1 MFVRIMSGED
11 RRALIEKILANR
23 SVLRERN
30 KEQQLLQQDATAA
43 FEQAYKPVLDP
54 VRDTQK
60 AVARVAQTGEQTV
73 RALETLPRDIAA
85 ALPAGKPAAAPV
97 NYLVTLGKPRSEAG
111 SSALETAPQK
121 FNEAGRTRIA
131 SLGAVPAAADMPPN
145 WRDLLL
151 APSGIRP
158 ADAAREWSK
167 WVWRESTGARQARGP
182 LWAKFEED
190 VLALGGPRPTGARK
204 AKKGHGLSLPAPSR
218 CEVAATGIRYFKDA
232 AELMD
237 RLEVLAASV
246 SAGNNSLEV
255 VNEAAEILDRLRKDG
270 EIDDPL
276 FEELLRV
283 FA

>member
-1 MFVRIMSGED
+1 MFVRIMAGGD
-11 RRALIEKILANR
+11 RRALIEKILANCAT
-23 SVLRERN
+23 LRDRN
-30 KEQQLLQQDATAA
+30 KEQQLLPQDATAA
-43 FEQAYKPVLDP
+43 FEQAYEPVLDP

-85 ALPAGKPAAAPV
+85 ALPAGKPAA

-121 FNEAGRTRIA
+121 FNEAGRARIA

-190 VLALGGPRPTGARK
+190 VLALGGPRPAGARK

-218 CEVAATGIRYFKDA
+218 CEVAATFIRYFKVA

>member
-1 MFVRIMSGED
+1 MFIRIMSGED
-11 RRALIEKILANR
+11 RRVLIEKILANR

-30 KEQQLLQQDATAA
+30 KEQQLLQQDTTAA

-85 ALPAGKPAAAPV
+85 ALPAGKPAA
-97 NYLVTLGKPRSEAG
+97 NYLVTLGKPRSE
-111 SSALETAPQK
+111 SALETAPQK
-121 FNEAGRTRIA
+121 FNEAGRARIA

-145 WRDLLL
+145 WRELLL
-151 APSGIRP
+151 TPSGIRP
-158 ADAAREWSK
+158 ADAANEWSK

-190 VLALGGPRPTGARK
+190 VLALGGPRPAGARK

-283 FA
+283 FT